1 MGPAGGAA
9 ASRMF
14 GFGKKEG
21 GMVSTKKMKS
31 GGLSELAISML

>member
-9 ASRMF
+9 ASKAF
-14 GFGKKEG
+14 GFKKKG
-21 GMVSTKKMKS
+21 GLISTKKMKS

>member
-14 GFGKKEG
+14 KKKG